1 MVVVVVVLG
10 DSENFKTRILACLEI
25 RITICQKNSVSI
37 SGEGII
43 DQKEETSNIGNQM
56 IRLSSFPYPCDV
68 GNFKHVPFCVRTSSI
83 IYHKHVKCSTGG

>member
-25 RITICQKNSVSI
+25 RITICQQNSVSI

-43 DQKEETSNIGNQM
+43 DQKEKPAT
-56 IRLSSFPYPCDV
+56 
-68 GNFKHVPFCVRTSSI
+68 
-83 IYHKHVKCSTGG
+83 